1 MSDDKMAPVVP
12 IGTAPVEI
20 IRHPS
25 GRDLEEP
32 QGFATWIVLRR
43 TESTGTAGKES
54 LEAAAA
60 DLGLSDLEAWHAAKA
75 QVGTNAGVA

>member
-1 MSDDKMAPVVP
+1 MAPVVP

-43 TESTGTAGKES
+43 TESTGTES
-54 LEAAAA
+54 TDDGAA
-60 DLGLSDLEAWHAAKA
+60 DEPADIEADAVPVAA
-75 QVGTNAGVA
+75 